1 MPDSLSSR
9 PPQPLRAGRTV
20 LVGLAAAAGWIG
32 LWTFFIRGTAN
43 LGGPA
48 SMVSLGLPLAF
59 IALAVFLA
67 MALSNLRQQAQ
78 ELRTEIE
85 QIRAAQIV
93 GQTPA
98 EQAGYPTLPVAAAP
112 EPSAPVASD
121 IPVSDEAFAEPSV
134 QFTSKRH
141 VQPAQ
146 VQTAIAT
153 EDAQGSLA
161 LKSDPLPPPLQMADL
176 IRALHFPE
184 TAEDVEGF
192 RAMRRALRDHRAG
205 QVIQASQDVLTLLS
219 QSGIYMDDLA
229 PDRAHPE
236 LWRRFAQGERG
247 GAMSPVGG
255 VRDADLLDTCGTRM
269 REDAVF
275 RDVAHH
281 FLRRFDRLL
290 AEIEPDLSDQD
301 LAYLTD
307 TRTARAFM
315 LLGRTIG
322 LFD

>member
-1 MPDSLSSR
+1 MPDSLASR
-9 PPQPLRAGRTV
+9 PPQPLPAGRTI
-20 LVGLAAAAGWIG
+20 LFGLATALVWIG
-32 LWTFFIRGTAN
+32 LWIAFIRGTAD
-43 LGGPA
+43 LSGMA
-48 SMVSLGLPLAF
+48 SVVSLGLPLAF

-67 MALSNLRQQAQ
+67 LTLASLRQQAQ
-78 ELRTEIE
+78 ELRAEIE
-85 QIRAAQIV
+85 HIRAAQMV
-93 GQTPA
+93 GQTGVA
-98 EQAGYPTLPVAAAP
+98 QVEKPTQAP
-112 EPSAPVASD
+112 ETSQELADPFTSVAPTAHD
-121 IPVSDEAFAEPSV
+121 AFEDAPV

-141 VQPAQ
+141 APVGQA
-146 VQTAIAT
+146 QTAIAQG
-153 EDAQGSLA
+153 DAQGSLA
-161 LKSDPLPPPLQMADL
+161 LKSDPLPPPLQMEDL

-290 AEIEPDLSDQD
+290 TEIEPDLSDQD
-301 LAYLTD
+301 IAYLTD

-322 LFD
+322 LFE

>member
-1 MPDSLSSR
+1 MPAPLSSR
-9 PPQPLRAGRTV
+9 PPQSLGAGRTI
-20 LVGLAAAAGWIG
+20 LIGLAAALGWIG
-32 LWTFFIRGTAN
+32 LWVVLIRDAADIGSVGSV
-43 LGGPA
+43 L
-48 SMVSLGLPLAF
+48 SLGVPLAF
-59 IALAVFLA
+59 IALAVFFAVTLKT
-67 MALSNLRQQAQ
+67 LRQQAHDM
-78 ELRTEIE
+78 RTEIDH
-85 QIRAAQIV
+85 IRAAQSAAQV
-93 GQTPA
+93 PVVAPADPTLRPA
-98 EQAGYPTLPVAAAP
+98 EDVKASPAAQDTAAP
-112 EPSAPVASD
+112 PDSEAEAPVQFAS
-121 IPVSDEAFAEPSV
+121 
-134 QFTSKRH
+134 TRH
-141 VQPAQ
+141 MPHP
-146 VQTAIAT
+146 QTHAAT
-153 EDAQGSLA
+153 AKGEAQGSLA
-161 LKSDPLPPPLQMADL
+161 LTSDPLPPPLQMEDL

-229 PDRAHPE
+229 PDRAHPA

-247 GAMSPVGG
+247 GAMSPLGG
-255 VRDADLLDTCGTRM
+255 VRDAEFLDTCGTRI

-275 RDVAHH
+275 RDVTHH

-290 AEIEPDLSDQD
+290 AEIEPDLSDQE

-315 LLGRTIG
+315 LLGRSIG